1 MYLLRF
7 IISTIMS
14 KRVALYPLLPLYK
27 FGVWLRNK
35 LFDWKVLKSESF
47 DIPVI
52 SIGNI
57 AVGGT
62 GKTPHSEY
70 LIRMLKDR
78 YNIALLSRGY
88 KRKSKGFILAGEN
101 STASLIGDEP
111 FQIKQKFKDITVAV
125 DSNRCN
131 GIRKILELKPET
143 NLIILDDA
151 FQHRY
156 VTPKVSILLSDYNNM
171 FYNDSLLPVGNLRE
185 PASARFRAS
194 IVIITKCPENIIPI
208 DKRIMIKRVNLFP
221 YQKLFFSSFSY
232 SNPIAVFEKNEI
244 KELDINSIGKGC
256 NILAVSGIANPSQF
270 DDFLDSTGA
279 YVKHIHFSDHHN
291 FSNKDIN
298 NIIEKFLV
306 VAKENRDNSY
316 IITTEKDAARILNLN
331 IPEEIKMRIYAL
343 PLIVKI
349 NNNEDTLLEECLIKN
364 IKQ

>member
-1 MYLLRF
+1 
-7 IISTIMS
+7 MS

-70 LIRMLKDR
+70 LIGMLKDR

-88 KRKSKGFILAGEN
+88 KRKSKGFILADEN
-101 STASLIGDEP
+101 STVALIGDEP

-125 DSNRCN
+125 DADRRN
-131 GIRKILELKPET
+131 GIRKILELKPQT

-185 PASARFRAS
+185 PASARFRAN

-232 SNPIAVFEKNEI
+232 NNPIAVFKENEI
-244 KELDINSIGKGC
+244 KELDINCIGKDC

-270 DDFLDSTGA
+270 DDFLRSTGA
-279 YVKHIHFSDHHN
+279 TVKDIHFSDHHN

-298 NIIEKFLV
+298 NIIEKFYSI
-306 VAKENRDNSY
+306 AKNNREKSY

-331 IPEEIKMRIYAL
+331 IPQEIKMHIYAL
-343 PLIVKI
+343 PLVVKI
-349 NNNEDTLLEECLIKN
+349 NNNEDSLLEECLIKN